1 MWSVRERERSWI
13 TAGGLVGAKEG
24 WTCLSNHVGDGG
36 LQSRIVGKLRNYI
49 LDMRRVRC
57 QLRRNTGWAAGCL
70 ILEFGAR
77 SELEIERWELSV

>member
-49 LDMRRVRC
+49 LDMRRVRSIKKEYW
-57 QLRRNTGWAAGCL
+57 LGSWMFDSGVW
-70 ILEFGAR
+70 GK
-77 SELEIERWELSV
+77 V